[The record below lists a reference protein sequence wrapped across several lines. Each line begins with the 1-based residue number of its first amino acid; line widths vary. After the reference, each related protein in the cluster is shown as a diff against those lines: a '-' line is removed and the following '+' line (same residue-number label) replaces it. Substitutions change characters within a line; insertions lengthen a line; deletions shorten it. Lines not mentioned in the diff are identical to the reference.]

1 MFYLNVQKR
10 SSLLINEKT
19 QGQINNL
26 LENKE
31 QEINSQEKNLVKKQ
45 IIQKTDQQ
53 QLIQTS
59 TKSQVAINHKVFTT
73 STKDYKEYQEKS
85 YIMKEVSKHNSKESC
100 WSAIRGEVYDLT
112 N

>member
-31 QEINSQEKNLVKKQ
+31 QEINSQEKNLVKEQ

-59 TKSQVAINHKVFTT
+59 TQS
-73 STKDYKEYQEKS
+73 
-85 YIMKEVSKHNSKESC
+85 
-100 WSAIRGEVYDLT
+100 
-112 N
+112 